1 MADQARARKV
11 ADRIKSLVAEYVEF
25 RLKDERVGF
34 LTITDVRV
42 TGDLQNAS
50 VFYTVFGSDE
60 ERAATAEA
68 LADNKG
74 RIRSHVGKGLGIRLT
89 PTLEFIADAIPE
101 GAAHLEDV
109 LAQTRARDEELAR
122 NRSTAAYAGEADPY
136 KKPAEPAD
144 EA

>member
-1 MADQARARKV
+1 MADAARARKV